1 MSSSPTPSAEARVKG
16 ERNMDEAQEKRAE
29 RDAENTDEWRPAE
42 GPGARMPAPEKCA
55 HTVFDPKIAHLR
67 KIYTRIL
74 LGTLAL
80 TIVMMWI
87 CVSVYWG
94 SLARSATHAPSL
106 KTWVIDK
113 DGGEVGQAV
122 VQGLLATTQSGTKQH
137 LGWRQ
142 IPADQVD
149 DVAYAIVDEQ
159 AWGAVVVNPGAT
171 TRLAAA
177 RASGDRAASV
187 RLVSSS
193 GGPPSRRD
201 YHHGPPWR
209 RRAHFLSSYHR
220 S

>member
-42 GPGARMPAPEKCA
+42 GPGAL
-55 HTVFDPKIAHLR
+55 FDPKIAHLR

-187 RLVSSS
+187 RLALTVTGF
-193 GGPPSRRD
+193 GGPLPVSRHVFMEFSTAD
-201 YHHGPPWR
+201 DNL
-209 RRAHFLSSYHR
+209 AR
-220 S
+220 SENNI